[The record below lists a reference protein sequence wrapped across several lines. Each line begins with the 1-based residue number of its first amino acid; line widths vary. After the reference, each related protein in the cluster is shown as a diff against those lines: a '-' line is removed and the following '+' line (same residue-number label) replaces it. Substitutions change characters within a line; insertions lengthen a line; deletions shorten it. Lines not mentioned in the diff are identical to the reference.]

1 MGACMAD
8 GGGRRGASAAH
19 RPERSV
25 RDGWVIGLEGRGVV
39 AGWLH
44 CVGVGA
50 RRRRPVAAVGLG
62 LGPTAEVRTSRTLP
76 PVTVATCDP
85 GGESAHMHAVF
96 SETAP
101 KRSK

>member
-1 MGACMAD
+1 MIGGTRRVVVAALR
-8 GGGRRGASAAH
+8 GGGAPAAS
-19 RPERSV
+19 S
-25 RDGWVIGLEGRGVV
+25 GCG
-39 AGWLH
+39 
-44 CVGVGA
+44 
-50 RRRRPVAAVGLG
+50 AAVGLG

-85 GGESAHMHAVF
+85 GEESAHMHAVF